1 MQIVGLL
8 PSPGHVQRAPG
19 GGMDF
24 EVDDGLG
31 WLSRS
36 HVLNAADPGAA
47 PTWSGWAPS
56 RSRTSA
62 SRAIASDEEPSGD
75 DCTSAPDE
83 VTELIEAEGTA

>member
-1 MQIVGLL
+1 MVGLL

-36 HVLNAADPGAA
+36 HVLNAAEPGAA
-47 PTWSGWAPS
+47 PTSSGWASSP
-56 RSRTSA
+56 SRTSA
-62 SRAIASDEEPSGD
+62 SRATPPTRSRRTTTARPR
-75 DCTSAPDE
+75 PDE